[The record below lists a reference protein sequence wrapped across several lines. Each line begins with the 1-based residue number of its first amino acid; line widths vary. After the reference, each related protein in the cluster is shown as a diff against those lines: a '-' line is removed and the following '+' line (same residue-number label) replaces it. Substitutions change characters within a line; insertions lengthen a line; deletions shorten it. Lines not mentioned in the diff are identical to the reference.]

1 MQTAPHRSARL
12 GRDEVAQTALRLLD
26 DVGFDGLTVRR
37 LAAELGVQG
46 PALYWHFANKQDLL
60 DLMAHAMTRPWL
72 EEISLGGV
80 GRPWGDWL
88 TEVGRSYRVLL
99 LAHRDG
105 ARLVAGTRP
114 LLESLPL
121 IGACVAA
128 FESST
133 GSGPGQALQ
142 ALTAITAFV
151 RGFVL
156 DEQAE
161 QERSRAEP
169 DTDTR
174 GRAARITA
182 PAEPAESHLD
192 AAIAEIGAPNGDGTF
207 EYGLRLIVDGIRSAL
222 ARSSPPRVADE
233 LRLIAE

>member
-1 MQTAPHRSARL
+1 MQTAPHRSPRL
-12 GRDEVAQTALRLLD
+12 DRDEVAQTALRLLD
-26 DVGFDGLTVRR
+26 DVGLDGLTVRR

-60 DLMAHAMTRPWL
+60 DLTAHAMTRPWL
-72 EEISLGGV
+72 EEIPLGGV
-80 GRPWGDWL
+80 GGPWDDWL

-99 LAHRDG
+99 LGHRDG

-114 LLESLPL
+114 LPESLPL
-121 IGACVAA
+121 IDACVAA

-142 ALTAITAFV
+142 ALTTITAFV

-156 DEQAE
+156 DEQGE

-169 DTDTR
+169 DADTR

-182 PAEPAESHLD
+182 PAEPAVSHLD
-192 AAIAEIGAPNGDGTF
+192 AAIAEIGSPNGDGTF
-207 EYGLRLIVDGIRSAL
+207 EYGLRLIVDGIRA
-222 ARSSPPRVADE
+222 AHERHRA
-233 LRLIAE
+233 IAAAE